1 MKSRYF
7 AYIYVLIIASF
18 VVAPLAQSWGD
29 SYGIPHQKMLYD
41 TVSERN
47 AVALTTTSD
56 TGIQHVSFW
65 NYGKLRAEQ
74 WRGPNRVIVSDLIE
88 RWGQYDV
95 YYEGWIYDNPSAVFF
110 DPKTDDRKI
119 ISDTWVPIKDQVE
132 LSMLVKYISSNYGFH
147 PDLWRVLGPDN
158 DFYGY
163 MYSAWG
169 HVHMKEVGERTLWVD
184 DLPLAPY
191 DPIHYRQRSVRPKA
205 HSI

>member
-1 MKSRYF
+1 MKSRHI

-29 SYGIPHQKMLYD
+29 SYGIPHQKILYD
-41 TVSERN
+41 TINKRN

-56 TGIQHVSFW
+56 PGINLVRFW

-88 RWGQYDV
+88 RWTQYNV
-95 YYEGWIYDNPSAVFF
+95 YYEGWIYYNPSAVFF
-110 DPKTDDRKI
+110 DPKSDDRKL

-132 LSMLVKYISSNYGFH
+132 LSMLVKYINSNYDFH
-147 PDLWRVLGPDN
+147 PVLWRVLGPDN

-163 MYSAWG
+163 MYSTWG
-169 HVHMKEVGERTLWVD
+169 HVVTKELDDRTLWVD

-191 DPIHYRQRSVRPKA
+191 DPIHYRQRSVRGKA